1 MKSGPDIRVLDTA
14 NDVFR
19 AAANEWATLSAE
31 AIRTKGNF
39 TVALSGGSTPR
50 ALYALLASSSAPKL
64 AWDRTFFFWGDERHV
79 PPNDPES
86 NYRMVNEAML
96 SKVPV
101 PAQNIF
107 RIHAE
112 ETDAPAAASSYER
125 TLTEFFHLRP
135 GEFPRFD
142 LTLLGIGPDGH
153 TASLFPGTVALEE
166 NQRLVVAN
174 WVPKFNTYRI
184 TFTYPVL
191 NQSACV
197 MFLVT
202 GKDKS
207 EILREVLENP
217 GANLPSQNVRPT
229 HGRLLWMVDRD
240 AASSLRSHGIR

>member
-1 MKSGPDIRVLDTA
+1 MITSAPEVRVLETA
-14 NDVFR
+14 SDLFR
-19 AAANEWATLSAE
+19 AAAGEWSTLSAE
-31 AIRTKGNF
+31 AIRAKGAF
-39 TVALSGGSTPR
+39 TVALSGGSTPKS
-50 ALYALLASSSAPKL
+50 LYALLASSSAPML
-64 AWDRTFFFWGDERHV
+64 AWDKTYFFWGDERHV
-79 PPNDPES
+79 PPDHPES

-96 SKVPV
+96 SKVTV

-112 ETDAPAAASSYER
+112 EADANAAASSYEQ
-125 TLTEFFHLRP
+125 TLKDFFRLRP

-153 TASLFPGTVALEE
+153 TASLFPGTPALQEKR
-166 NQRLVVAN
+166 RLVIAN
-174 WVPKFNTYRI
+174 WIPKFNAYRI

-197 MFLVT
+197 MFLVS

-217 GANLPSQNVRPT
+217 SANLPSQNVRPT
-229 HGRLLWMVDRD
+229 HGRLLWLVDR
-240 AASSLRSHGIR
+240 AATSSLRSQKS